1 MIAMLRLSRRCHER
15 LVGWGTMLAIVVV
28 LAGCGAQ
35 ERSAREVPQSAGR
48 SVPESSARAVPES
61 SARAVPESSARS
73 VPESSARA
81 PVEGSTRPM
90 PAEVE
95 VFGSGARPVATTDSS
110 PALAPPVRKVAQ
122 SPFELVGTGISAV
135 NTFAVLKE
143 ADQRML
149 TVHEGDRIDGYTIAA
164 IAPDRVKVRLPDNSE
179 QLLML
184 LAATGSGA
192 SPTPRAS
199 SLAPDPTSN
208 TAPIAEAINTD
219 QSIPED
225 VTFGP
230 TGSLPEGVKQM
241 GH

>member
-1 MIAMLRLSRRCHER
+1 MAMLRLSRRCHEQ
-15 LVGWGTMLAIVVV
+15 LAGWGTMLAIVVA
-28 LAGCGAQ
+28 LAGCDAQ
-35 ERSAREVPQSAGR
+35 ERSAREAPQSAGR
-48 SVPESSARAVPES
+48 TVPESSTRAVPES
-61 SARAVPESSARS
+61 SARASAESL
-73 VPESSARA
+73 ARA
-81 PVEGSTRPM
+81 SVEGSTRPI
-90 PAEVE
+90 PTEI
-95 VFGSGARPVATTDSS
+95 GARPVATTDSS
-110 PALAPPVRKVAQ
+110 PTVTPPLPKVAQ
-122 SPFELVGTGISAV
+122 SPFELVGTSISAI

-164 IAPDRVKVRLPDNSE
+164 IAPDRVKMRLPDNSE

-184 LAATGSGA
+184 LAATGSVA

-225 VTFGP
+225 VTLGP